1 VAGAS
6 AGDED
11 GARAADSEFFIIIII
26 LRNYYCREVGVAVD
40 GCALGKGG
48 RRWWSEAMGVA
59 VACHVGQL
67 IFCVLDEYE
76 MY

>member
-1 VAGAS
+1 M
-6 AGDED
+6 
-11 GARAADSEFFIIIII
+11 
-26 LRNYYCREVGVAVD
+26 AVD

-67 IFCVLDEYE
+67 IFCLDENE